1 MLKREV
7 AQGRGADAQ
16 AVPGAPP
23 RWSAHA
29 GSTAAVVGVA
39 FVALVLTLQLMRADL
54 DWVGAQLSLY
64 LHGPYGL
71 VLRTAYCV
79 LAASMAWLALGLH
92 AALMPNA
99 RSRTVLGLFWAAALG
114 LSAVSIGDSWMPM
127 LAPNAALMV
136 HLLSAQAAFLCVIAG
151 LLLQSWYFRND
162 PRWRSRFVPAF
173 GLGLVAFAVLL
184 FNVSVHTA
192 PRGISQKTAIV
203 LIVIWLTLV
212 GSWLARAARSS
223 HSRDNAPVN
232 QP

>member
-1 MLKREV
+1 
-7 AQGRGADAQ
+7 
-16 AVPGAPP
+16 
-23 RWSAHA
+23 
-29 GSTAAVVGVA
+29 
-39 FVALVLTLQLMRADL
+39 
-54 DWVGAQLSLY
+54 
-64 LHGPYGL
+64 
-71 VLRTAYCV
+71 
-79 LAASMAWLALGLH
+79 
-92 AALMPNA
+92 
-99 RSRTVLGLFWAAALG
+99 
-114 LSAVSIGDSWMPM
+114 

-223 HSRDNAPVN
+223 HSRDNARVN

>member
-1 MLKREV
+1 MLKREM

-39 FVALVLTLQLMRADL
+39 FVVLVLTL
-54 DWVGAQLSLY
+54 QLSLY

-92 AALMPNA
+92 AALMPTA

-114 LSAVSIGDSWMPM
+114 LSAVSIGDSWMPT
-127 LAPNAALMV
+127 
-136 HLLSAQAAFLCVIAG
+136 
-151 LLLQSWYFRND
+151 
-162 PRWRSRFVPAF
+162 
-173 GLGLVAFAVLL
+173 LGNL
-184 FNVSVHTA
+184 
-192 PRGISQKTAIV
+192 
-203 LIVIWLTLV
+203 
-212 GSWLARAARSS
+212 
-223 HSRDNAPVN
+223 
-232 QP
+232 